1 MVLIADRAASHN
13 RFSAVIPLG
22 RPRISSTNGSR
33 RGDALALLRSRP
45 SGTVPLI
52 FFDPQYRGVLDKL
65 KFGNEGAR
73 QKGRAQLPAMT
84 ESYIDDVCREAARIL
99 VPSGYLLRWT
109 DTFHLCEGDHQRIAD
124 VLKCVDLLAWD
135 NLRIGMGKRTRRRGD
150 YLLILQKPPIKATTW
165 KDHGIPSRW
174 PEKVDRKLHPHIK
187 PSGLIRCFV
196 REIVVF
202 HEDALKDKDIT
213 SEAIAIATSETSEP
227 KPSETLGILSTPMPE
242 PTDVA
247 ASEVLPAS
255 VVSMRDSPWRGP
267 VRKSGWL
274 AS

>member
-1 MVLIADRAASHN
+1 MKLTATHIERLLAGIEQR
-13 RFSAVIPLG
+13 LG
-22 RPRISSTNGSR
+22 RPALRVLRVLVYDPGEQ
-33 RGDALALLRSRP
+33 GKEKALAKLAADRP
-45 SGTVPLI
+45 EKYAGLTVENLPWS
-52 FFDPQYRGVLDKL
+52 DD
-65 KFGNEGAR
+65 
-73 QKGRAQLPAMT
+73 LPALW
-84 ESYIDDVCREAARIL
+84 AKA
-99 VPSGYLLRWT
+99 
-109 DTFHLCEGDHQRIAD
+109 IAEH
-124 VLKCVDLLAWD
+124 VTA
-135 NLRIGMGKRTRRRGD
+135 
-150 YLLILQKPPIKATTW
+150 
-165 KDHGIPSRW
+165 H
-174 PEKVDRKLHPHIK
+174 PEDANCDF
-187 PSGLIRCFV
+187 RCFV